1 MIIALI
7 ILFLLTVG
15 GAITSIVISEDFW
28 ATRVIIPTGFLIILI
43 YFFGGVVYTG
53 SLPYEDTV
61 LESYEIVS
69 LNDNDNT
76 NGTFVLGTGS
86 VYDTTYYVYN
96 YKTEDGGIKR
106 DKINTNDATVYET
119 KDSPHIDVIGKK
131 LKGSAKDSVMYHLFN
146 VGFLEDYITSTPN
159 DCKIY
164 ISEGSI
170 ITEFKI
176 DLE

>member
-1 MIIALI
+1 MGNKSNYTYRFFNYSYI
-7 ILFLLTVG
+7 
-15 GAITSIVISEDFW
+15 
-28 ATRVIIPTGFLIILI
+28 
-43 YFFGGVVYTG
+43 FFGGVVYTG

-61 LESYEIVS
+61 IESYEIVS
-69 LNDNDNT
+69 LKDNDNT

-131 LKGSAKDSVMYHLFN
+131 LKESAKDSVMYHLFN

-164 ISEGSI
+164 IPEGSI

>member
-15 GAITSIVISEDFW
+15 GAITSIVISDDFL
-28 ATRVIIPTGFLIILI
+28 AAKVIIPTGFLIILI

-53 SLPYEDTV
+53 NLPYEDTV
-61 LESYEIVS
+61 LETYEIIS
-69 LNDNDNT
+69 LKDNDNT
-76 NGTFVLGTGS
+76 TGTFVLGTGS

-131 LKGSAKDSVMYHLFN
+131 LKESAKDSIMYHLFN
-146 VGFLEDYITSTPN
+146 VGFLEDSITSTPN

-164 ISEGSI
+164 IPEGSI